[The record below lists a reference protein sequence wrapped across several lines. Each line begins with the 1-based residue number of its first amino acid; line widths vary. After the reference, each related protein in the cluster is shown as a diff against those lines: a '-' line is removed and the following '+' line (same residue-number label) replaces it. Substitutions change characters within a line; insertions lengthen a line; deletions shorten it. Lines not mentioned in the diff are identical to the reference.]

1 MDEIIT
7 QLKAFGI
14 DFDKSRG
21 AFAEKE
27 EYLSAVCNFFN
38 SKDFMRLGQSVN
50 RQQWQAA
57 AMQARKISDK
67 ANDLGIFAIER
78 QMKGI
83 RMNINAKNKE
93 EVLGLLAN
101 VIQKRVKI
109 LSYFQNIKR
118 DEK

>member
-14 DFDKSRG
+14 DFDKSGG

-27 EYLSAVCNFFN
+27 
-38 SKDFMRLGQSVN
+38 
-50 RQQWQAA
+50 
-57 AMQARKISDK
+57 
-67 ANDLGIFAIER
+67 
-78 QMKGI
+78 GI

-109 LSYFQNIKR
+109 LTYFQNIKR